1 MELFLLCLFKRPS
14 KCRTEVSRTVCQQM
28 FVNSVGFFLL
38 TDLNGDECMW
48 CRPILLV
55 NIPQI
60 ALSFWAGLTKAE
72 EDAASMGLRMNSKA
86 TLRVKIDQ

>member
-1 MELFLLCLFKRPS
+1 
-14 KCRTEVSRTVCQQM
+14 M
-28 FVNSVGFFLL
+28 FVNRVGFFLL
-38 TDLNGDECMW
+38 TDLKGDECMW

-72 EDAASMGLRMNSKA
+72 ENAASIGLRMNSQA